1 MGPQLGALLGAPKL
15 GYQYTLAGTVLA
27 PDVQLLNQE
36 SLENTSCKPLFSLG
50 FMVDGGV
57 VLCAVVTPVIC
68 PLVSVCS
75 KFLLNLPVAKP
86 LESSLRSQ
94 FLGLRGMRVELFIPT
109 TVELSDCSGDGGC
122 FRPIPCGLF
131 LSGTVSFVIKDSAAV
146 SASAA
151 DDTT

>member
-1 MGPQLGALLGAPKL
+1 M
-15 GYQYTLAGTVLA
+15 
-27 PDVQLLNQE
+27 
-36 SLENTSCKPLFSLG
+36 
-50 FMVDGGV
+50 
-57 VLCAVVTPVIC
+57 LCAVVTPVIC

-151 DDTT
+151 DDTTYFMICIMVSSGPCHLGMASFSDRNMCALDLLLDLDSLLKLTSEWTAGTVFLAL